1 MIARNK
7 RPLRIDAGL
16 NPRGRGQNFRKY
28 ARVHVSYRAVYA
40 RGPSDPG
47 CSNFCLNLQ
56 RNGGI
61 FQPMTKHR
69 LQRYVPAR
77 ANIESVAQTVTQ
89 TIAAIERSYL
99 LLLQV
104 KANRDHLYSWDI
116 PYRNDCADISLKL
129 AQRDHCECLMMPR
142 SDGLI

>member
-1 MIARNK
+1 MPAFTFLTVQFTR
-7 RPLRIDAGL
+7 AGL
-16 NPRGRGQNFRKY
+16 PTPV
-28 ARVHVSYRAVYA
+28 AAT
-40 RGPSDPG
+40 
-47 CSNFCLNLQ
+47 FCLDSQ

-61 FQPMTKHR
+61 FQPVTKHR

-77 ANIESVAQTVTQ
+77 VNMESVAQTVTQ

-129 AQRDHCECLMMPR
+129 AQRDHCECLMIPK
-142 SDGLI
+142 SYGSI